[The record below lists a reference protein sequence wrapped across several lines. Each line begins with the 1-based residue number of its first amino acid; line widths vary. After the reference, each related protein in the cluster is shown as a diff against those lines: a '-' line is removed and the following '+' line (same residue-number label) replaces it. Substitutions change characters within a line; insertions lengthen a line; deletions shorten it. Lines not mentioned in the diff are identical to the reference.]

1 VVVAPLPVVAI
12 APGVLVKVHDP
23 VAGKPFR
30 TTLPVAKS
38 QVGWVIVPTVGA
50 VGVAGCALITTLAD
64 AKEVHPAAFV
74 TVKVYVP
81 SARSGN
87 VKVVPVPVLTIA
99 PGDAVKVQSPVA
111 GSPLRATLPVASAQ
125 VGWVIVPTVGA
136 VGVPGFV
143 LTVTL
148 ADAKE
153 VHPAAFFTV
162 KVYVPAARSVKV

>member
-1 VVVAPLPVVAI
+1 MVVAPLPVVAI

-50 VGVAGCALITTLAD
+50 VGVAGWALITTLAD

-87 VKVVPVPVLTIA
+87 VKVVPVPVLVME
-99 PGDAVKVQSPVA
+99 PGDLVKDHDPVA
-111 GSPLRATLPVASAQ
+111 GKPLRTTFPVAKSQ

-136 VGVPGFV
+136 VGSSFTIICRIEAVPSPQSLCP
-143 LTVTL
+143 LTVML
-148 ADAKE
+148 PE
-153 VHPAAFFTV
+153 AA
-162 KVYVPAARSVKV
+162 AAP